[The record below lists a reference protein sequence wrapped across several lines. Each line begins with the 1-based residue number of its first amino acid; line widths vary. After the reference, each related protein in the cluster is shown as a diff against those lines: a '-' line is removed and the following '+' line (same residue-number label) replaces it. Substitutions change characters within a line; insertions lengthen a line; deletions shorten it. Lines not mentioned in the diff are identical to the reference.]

1 MSKLQ
6 LQYDI
11 DEATT
16 QDDELVV
23 SEDSTE
29 KDTEEKE
36 QE

>member
-6 LQYDI
+6 LQHDI

-16 QDDELVV
+16 QDDELVLA
-23 SEDSTE
+23 EESTE
-29 KDTEEKE
+29 ENTEEKE